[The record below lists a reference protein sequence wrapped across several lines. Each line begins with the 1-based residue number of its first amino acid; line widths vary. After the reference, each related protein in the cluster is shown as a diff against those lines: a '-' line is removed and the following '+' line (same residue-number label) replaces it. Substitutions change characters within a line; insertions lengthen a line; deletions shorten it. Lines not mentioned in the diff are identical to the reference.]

1 MRDVFTLITERV
13 LRDCGGE
20 PICAHVGDV
29 QMCAIKNH
37 PPYQVLRE
45 KVRLGRSK
53 SVASLRLWESVGTLA
68 REGDQREREKWL
80 MILLDLLTPYFGGW
94 SKELAQK
101 WHYEVSDI
109 RSAMVEGALDAWFSM
124 RGGTPSTKLL
134 DTMMARAFTG
144 ARGLVETGSSETCAP
159 GADYLIA
166 SSAYEEDS
174 TLLASSIID
183 SGAVRDP
190 DADER
195 IRGERTGALLQRMG
209 AMGHTQILH
218 DKLRS
223 GCRGQEDAP
232 AINPAQVGR
241 SWVDGK
247 NLYYRISDLLPQYI
261 GFREAANAVGL
272 SESQASRMARKG
284 SLPFRVLWIGN
295 SRVVSVKSLMR
306 ILGIQDSIVHPDDV
320 ENGASYAGGE

>member
-29 QMCAIKNH
+29 QVCAIKSH
-37 PPYQVLRE
+37 PTYQALRE

-68 REGDQREREKWL
+68 RESGHQEREKWL
-80 MILLDLLTPYFGGW
+80 MILLDLLTPYFGKW
-94 SKELAQK
+94 SKELAKK

-109 RSAMVEGALDAWFSM
+109 RSAMVEGALEAWFSM
-124 RGGTPSTKLL
+124 AGGMPSKKLL
-134 DTMMARAFTG
+134 DTMMTRAFTG
-144 ARGLVETGSSETCAP
+144 ARGLVEAGSSETCA
-159 GADYLIA
+159 ASAEYLIA
-166 SSAYEEDS
+166 DAAHEEDS
-174 TLLASSIID
+174 KLLASSIID
-183 SGAVRDP
+183 VGTVQDP

-195 IRGERTGALLQRMG
+195 IRGERTGSLLQRMG
-209 AMGHTQILH
+209 AMDHAKTLH

-223 GCRGQEDAP
+223 GCRDEADAP
-232 AINPAQVGR
+232 SVTSAQVGR

-247 NLYYRISDLLPQYI
+247 NLYYRFSDLLPQYI
-261 GFREAANAVGL
+261 GFSEAANIVGL

-284 SLPFRVLWIGN
+284 SLSFRVLWIGN
-295 SRVVSVKSLMR
+295 CRVVSVKSLMH

-320 ENGASYAGGE
+320 ENGASHVGGE